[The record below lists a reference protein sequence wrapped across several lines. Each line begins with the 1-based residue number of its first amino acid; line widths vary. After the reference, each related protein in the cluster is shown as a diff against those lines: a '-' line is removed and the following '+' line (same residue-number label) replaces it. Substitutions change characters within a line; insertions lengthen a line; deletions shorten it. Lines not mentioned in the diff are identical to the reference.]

1 MFSCKKL
8 KSTNKSINVLCN
20 KGQYARVQRAEK
32 DMEGA
37 YRHLTEKSG
46 WGVGSIMVSDLPVL
60 RGARIPP
67 TVRHFNACH
76 AGLPVYSRIVS
87 SVTPKKV

>member
-1 MFSCKKL
+1 MFIPDKIVKTSLFMFSCKKL
-8 KSTNKSINVLCN
+8 KSTNKSITVLCN

-60 RGARIPP
+60 TGARIPP
-67 TVRHFNACH
+67 
-76 AGLPVYSRIVS
+76 SRS
-87 SVTPKKV
+87 PF

>member
-67 TVRHFNACH
+67 
-76 AGLPVYSRIVS
+76 SRS
-87 SVTPKKV
+87 PF